1 MTRPLISEFKTSVS
15 YRGSS
20 KTIKATEK
28 PYLESPPPQKKKK
41 KTKKE
46 KKRKGKGREKRKVKS
61 RIRRNA

>member
-41 KTKKE
+41 EDEERKEKGREGKKE
-46 KKRKGKGREKRKVKS
+46 KSSQE
-61 RIRRNA
+61 